1 MRNDNNQPNAAE
13 EQQINSLNGERGMPS
28 VNENS
33 GSVMGRGVIVLGL
46 LLLLAVAGGLIY
58 WKMNKNKA
66 EATIAPKDMMG
77 SSIPARTFVPPPS
90 APAAPS
96 APALPGAAP
105 TVPAPNAPN
114 APYVAEGQQRPALP
128 GNGRAT
134 GSSNEKPPQVLDK
147 AGSDLMVD
155 RSSGKG
161 GVRPNGAA
169 SQLTRGGD
177 TGGGG
182 INGGGING
190 GGSNDGGKGGLG
202 AMLTATN
209 TPGSSASM
217 LGDRNFLI
225 AKGAF
230 IDCALKTRL
239 DSTVAGMTACTV
251 TRDIYSDNGHLLLVE
266 RGSEVTGEYK
276 ANMRQGMARIFVLW
290 DRIKTPNGVV
300 INLGSPGTDPLGGA
314 GLPGYI
320 DNHFWQRFGGAF
332 ALSLVDDVAR
342 GVTSQSSSG
351 GDSQFNF
358 NSTGDASEN
367 MATEALKNT
376 INIPPT
382 LYKNQGEQVGI
393 YIARD
398 LDFSGVYDV
407 TAE

>member
-1 MRNDNNQPNAAE
+1 MSKDINQPNASE
-13 EQQINSLNGERGMPS
+13 EQQVNSLNGERGMPS
-28 VNENS
+28 VNDHGPS
-33 GSVMGRGVIVLGL
+33 TMGRGVIVLAL
-46 LLLLAVAGGLIY
+46 LLLAAVAGGLVY

-66 EATIAPKDMMG
+66 EDAAPAQRDIMG
-77 SSIPARTFVPPPS
+77 SSIPARTFVAPPS
-90 APAAPS
+90 APTAPA
-96 APALPGAAP
+96 APALPGQTQP
-105 TVPAPNAPN
+105 TVPAPNG
-114 APYVAEGQQRPALP
+114 PYVADGQRPALP
-128 GNGRAT
+128 GNGRST
-134 GSSNEKPPQVLDK
+134 GSGSDKPPQVLDK
-147 AGSDLMVD
+147 SGSDLMVVGG
-155 RSSGKG
+155 RGKG
-161 GVRPNGAA
+161 GGVGTPV
-169 SQLTRGGD
+169 TRGD
-177 TGGGG
+177 ATGSGTG
-182 INGGGING
+182 NTGING
-190 GGSNDGGKGGLG
+190 GGSEDGGKGSLG
-202 AMLTATN
+202 SMLTATN

-314 GLPGYI
+314 GLPGYV

-342 GVTSQSSSG
+342 GLTSQTSS

-358 NSTGDASEN
+358 NSTGDASQN

>member
-1 MRNDNNQPNAAE
+1 MSNDRNQPNAAE

-28 VNENS
+28 VNDHGPS
-33 GSVMGRGVIVLGL
+33 TMGRGIIVLAL
-46 LLLLAVAGGLIY
+46 LLVAAVGCGLVY
-58 WKMNKNKA
+58 WKMNKSKA
-66 EATIAPKDMMG
+66 EVTAAPKDIMG
-77 SSIPARTFVPPPS
+77 SSIPARTFVAPPS
-90 APAAPS
+90 APAATP
-96 APALPGAAP
+96 APVLPGQEPA
-105 TVPAPNAPN
+105 VPAPN

-134 GSSNEKPPQVLDK
+134 GSGSDKPPQVLDK

-155 RSSGKG
+155 RTNGIG
-161 GVRPNGAA
+161 RPRANGAA
-169 SQLTRGGD
+169 SPVTRGGN
-177 TGGGG
+177 TGGS
-182 INGGGING
+182 GGING

-202 AMLTATN
+202 AMLTATS

-251 TRDIYSDNGHLLLVE
+251 TRDIYSDNGHLLLIE

-314 GLPGYI
+314 GLPGYV

-351 GDSQFNF
+351 DSQFNF
-358 NSTGDASEN
+358 NSTGDASQN